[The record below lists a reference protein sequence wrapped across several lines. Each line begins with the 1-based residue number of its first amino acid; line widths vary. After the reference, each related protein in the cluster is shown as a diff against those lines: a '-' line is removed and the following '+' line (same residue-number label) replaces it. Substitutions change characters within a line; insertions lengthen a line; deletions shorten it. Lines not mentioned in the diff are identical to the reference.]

1 MNYFGEDGPE
11 AIPNKVKDDQVKM
24 DEAKSR
30 YLQHF
35 MVDFVEYNIRK
46 VASQNL
52 QFCANRCEMFSNIW
66 DEDLSLK
73 QTKA

>member
-11 AIPNKVKDDQVKM
+11 AIPNKVKDDSVKM

-35 MVDFVEYNIRK
+35 MVDFVEYNIRR
-46 VASQNL
+46 VAS
-52 QFCANRCEMFSNIW
+52 
-66 DEDLSLK
+66 
-73 QTKA
+73 